1 MNFTQ
6 YNNLSSQVTI
16 HNQFNRFLNDQ
27 AIKQVKSEKGGRI
40 ARKEQAREVAN
51 IVDVRL
57 QETFQMLTG
66 RSLST
71 VVSSLGSPTYRT
83 VRGVEALRIEHP
95 QLATALAIQQ
105 TLIMAG
111 QENDIATIIALSTIG
126 AGRPALT
133 EKTLLKA
140 SDAVH
145 EEINRQLELAI

>member
-6 YNNLSSQVTI
+6 YNNLTSQVTI

-27 AIKQVKSEKGGRI
+27 AIKEVRTEQGGRI
-40 ARKEQAREVAN
+40 ARKAQARAVAN
-51 IVDVRL
+51 IVEGRQ

-66 RSLST
+66 RSLSS
-71 VVSSLGSPTYRT
+71 VVTLLGSPTYRT

-111 QENDIATIIALSTIG
+111 QEYDIATIIALATIG
-126 AGRPALT
+126 AGRPVLT
-133 EKTLLKA
+133 ERTLLKA

>member
-27 AIKQVKSEKGGRI
+27 AIKQVKVEMGSRI
-40 ARKEQAREVAN
+40 AKKVQAREVAN
-51 IVDVRL
+51 IVEGRL
-57 QETFQMLTG
+57 QETFRLLTG
-66 RSLST
+66 RTLSSVGT
-71 VVSSLGSPTYRT
+71 ALGAPTYRK
-83 VRGVEALRIEHP
+83 VSGVEALRIEHP

-111 QENDIATIIALSTIG
+111 QEDDIATIIALSTIG

-133 EKTLLKA
+133 ERTLLKA